1 MIIISDGVALRI
13 HVFTSEF
20 LRFLVNNQVVFFCCL
35 SEFNVIWVKLTSNS
49 NVAGSDAVLNF
60 ALDPNVS
67 GADQCRACANGLP
80 RTSKLWIIIEKFVC
94 FLFFF

>member
-1 MIIISDGVALRI
+1 MMTRLILNMLLFSVAKALFKIAQRS
-13 HVFTSEF
+13 HKGT
-20 LRFLVNNQVVFFCCL
+20 
-35 SEFNVIWVKLTSNS
+35 LTSKS

-80 RTSKLWIIIEKFVC
+80 RTSKL
-94 FLFFF
+94 